1 MATVKVYDQNK
12 QECGELTLSADV
24 FEVEARPEILNL
36 VVRAQMAAKRA
47 GTHMAKTRAFVSGGG
62 VKPWKQKGTGRA
74 RSGSNRS
81 PVWRG
86 GAIVFG
92 PQPRD
97 YSFKVNSKVRAL
109 AMKMALS
116 SRLAAENLLVVK
128 GIELPEALTPLT
140 EALARNVHEVWA
152 ATRLAQGWRYGPE
165 RNDARKEHP
174 HGGQP
179 CGADLVVR
187 KHILAAGSG
196 KTPAYRSQ
204 DRADHTPLPKALIHP
219 VHPPMSPI
227 LS

>member
-1 MATVKVYDQNK
+1 MATIKVYDQNK
-12 QECGELTLSADV
+12 VEAGEVTLAPEV

-62 VKPWKQKGTGRA
+62 NKPWKQKGTGRA

-109 AMKMALS
+109 ALKMALS
-116 SRLAAENLLVVK
+116 SRLANESLLVVK
-128 GIELPEALTPLT
+128 GIELPEAKTKHFAKVADTLGLT
-140 EALARNVHEVWA
+140 
-152 ATRLAQGWRYGPE
+152 
-165 RNDARKEHP
+165 
-174 HGGQP
+174 
-179 CGADLVVR
+179 
-187 KHILAAGSG
+187 
-196 KTPAYRSQ
+196 
-204 DRADHTPLPKALIHP
+204 KALIVTPEADETLSRSARNIPGLTLTTPDRLSVLEVLRHKQLVLLEGAVSP
-219 VHPPMSPI
+219 VQARFEKKGA
-227 LS
+227 